1 MIKYRWII
9 VQSTVDALFRYSK
22 AKLFPTEDI
31 APPCNFAQQNI
42 SIFKWCSV
50 FNFKISCIFTKVCDL
65 LNLRIRWAKRPANP
79 IIIRFDSLLMN
90 GKRRKCVQQHPKF
103 LAAEL
108 IEMRAQ
114 RTWYPI
120 SVSFHTLLNAY
131 TQYVR
136 IKYPMG
142 CDICV

>member
-1 MIKYRWII
+1 MIDPPLHQSNIEII
-9 VQSTVDALFRYSK
+9 VTKRIHCD
-22 AKLFPTEDI
+22 
-31 APPCNFAQQNI
+31 
-42 SIFKWCSV
+42 
-50 FNFKISCIFTKVCDL
+50 KIS
-65 LNLRIRWAKRPANP
+65 LNHCAVYSRCAFPLFESQTVSHRRYCSPNANP

-120 SVSFHTLLNAY
+120 SVSFHTLLNVY

-142 CDICV
+142 RDICV